1 MFLKQSQESSYPS
14 SEKTQHETNFV
25 PHFQNYERREDKMLR
40 SIKKAHEML
49 LQEDPET
56 AVTVHTIR
64 QWCKE
69 GKIKHLQAGNKILID
84 VECLKK
90 YISMI

>member
-1 MFLKQSQESSYPS
+1 
-14 SEKTQHETNFV
+14 
-25 PHFQNYERREDKMLR
+25 
-40 SIKKAHEML
+40 ML